1 MRSPKKG
8 VKKCPPQLS
17 AGSFKR
23 LGMGAY
29 YRPLGYQL
37 EVSLPCG
44 KFQHDGKSNN
54 LLLSLLKE
62 SAPTSTSHHATP
74 TQKAPLTEEATT
86 AQKAAATRR
95 AFAAWKSA
103 AAANAMPG
111 PTNTKKVGPTSKGKV
126 GTRRS
131 SRTGKL

>member
-1 MRSPKKG
+1 
-8 VKKCPPQLS
+8 
-17 AGSFKR
+17 
-23 LGMGAY
+23 MGAY
-29 YRPLGYQL
+29 YRPLGCQL

-44 KFQHDGKSNN
+44 KFQG
-54 LLLSLLKE
+54 

-74 TQKAPLTEEATT
+74 TQKAPLTEEAAT

-126 GTRRS
+126 GVIP
-131 SRTGKL
+131 